1 MYGYLASSTYSKRSL
16 TWLKSVNWGL
26 GIVVHRF
33 RLLFEFDQLAE
44 GYFSIC
50 YYYVLY
56 NHEQGTGNCPGVL
69 FLMAVMYFT
78 LLAMTSC

>member
-1 MYGYLASSTYSKRSL
+1 MYGYLESSTYSKRSL

-44 GYFSIC
+44 GYFTIY

-56 NHEQGTGNCPGVL
+56 NHEQGTGKFSRRPVSHGSGV
-69 FLMAVMYFT
+69 FRSA
-78 LLAMTSC
+78 C